1 MEWKFNDE
9 TPIYL
14 QIMEHIK
21 TQIASG
27 ELKTNDK
34 LPSVRE
40 LALEAGVNPNTMQK
54 ALSELEREGL
64 VYSQRTAG
72 RFVAD
77 MKNTADDLKESLAVQ
92 HMKEYLESMGKI
104 GYPKQKAVEFLAEYV
119 GKDSF

>member
-1 MEWKFNDE
+1 
-9 TPIYL
+9 
-14 QIMEHIK
+14 
-21 TQIASG
+21 
-27 ELKTNDK
+27 
-34 LPSVRE
+34 
-40 LALEAGVNPNTMQK
+40 MQK

-104 GYPKQKAVEFLAEYV
+104 GYTKQKAVGLLAEYAD
-119 GKDSF
+119 KNSL